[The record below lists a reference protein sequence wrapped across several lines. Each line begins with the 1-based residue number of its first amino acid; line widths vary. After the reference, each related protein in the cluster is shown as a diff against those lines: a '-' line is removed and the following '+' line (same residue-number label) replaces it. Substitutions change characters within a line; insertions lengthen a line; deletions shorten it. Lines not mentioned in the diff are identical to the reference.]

1 MKAEKRVVAIVQARM
16 GSSRLPGK
24 VLKEILGRPLLG
36 LLIERLKRC
45 TRLNE
50 LVIATSMNELDDV
63 IFGYC
68 MRNGV
73 AVYRGSENDVL
84 SRYAEA
90 ARAFDADV
98 VVRICADSPLID
110 PVLIDDLISEFLGGP
125 ISCDYISNTINQ
137 TYPLGMNA
145 EVFSAE
151 ALADANINA
160 RLPYEREHVT
170 PYIYG
175 NPDRYN
181 IREKHAEQDYSKIRL
196 TVDVPEDFDL
206 VKSVFESIYPNNT
219 KFGLEDIISL
229 YRDSPEMFDI
239 NAHVQ
244 QNRLPQVAGGN
255 S

>member
-1 MKAEKRVVAIVQARM
+1 MNVQKRVVAIVQARM

-36 LLIERLKRC
+36 LLIERLRRC
-45 TRLNE
+45 IRLNE
-50 LVIATSMNELDDV
+50 LVIATSTYELDDV

-68 MRNGV
+68 KRNEV
-73 AVYRGSENDVL
+73 AVYRGSEDDVL

-90 ARAFDADV
+90 AKAFDADV

-110 PVLIDDLISEFLGGP
+110 PGLIDDLISDYLCGP
-125 ISCDYISNTINQ
+125 ISCDYISNTLNQ

-151 ALADANINA
+151 ALTDANINA
-160 RLPYEREHVT
+160 RMPYEREHVT

-175 NPDRYN
+175 NPDRYT
-181 IREKHAEQDYSKIRL
+181 IREKHAELDYSKIRL

-206 VKSVFESIYPNNT
+206 VKLVFERIYPNNAD
-219 KFGLEDIISL
+219 FGLAEIISL
-229 YRDSPEMFDI
+229 YRDSPEIFDI

-244 QNRLPQVAGGN
+244 QNRF
-255 S
+255 